1 MFAAFQTLLAAFLAV
16 LLAICAASARK
27 LRHRILSA
35 RSRNS
40 ALWMLP
46 GPPSASWLFGN
57 LKQLN
62 ETQEDRILDQWAEEY
77 GPVVRIS
84 GFLNSPIVFPTD
96 TRAINHVLMHCAEYP
111 KPHSSRRELEKAL
124 GPGLLCSE
132 GDQYRRQRKVMNPAF
147 GPAQVRE
154 YAGLFIDKAIELRN
168 LWAEQDTVTSQPTR
182 LNVLKGLNMMTLDV
196 MGIAGFNHDFEIMGS
211 HRKAKSN
218 ELTEACDAVFN
229 LPNRTP
235 VLLFFNRLIPVFGL
249 YLDETLR
256 RVEHSKSVIRRIG
269 ARLVKAKKADL
280 QREATKDAESGG
292 QGRRSPQ
299 GRDMLS
305 LLVKANVAADL
316 PNNPRLSDEDV
327 LSRTSSI
334 PVHIQTV
341 ADSSLAVLLV
351 IEFPTFLLT
360 GHETTSSAT
369 AWCLYALSQT
379 PDVQHKLRSEL
390 LSVETDRPTMDE
402 LAALPYLDM
411 VVRETLRLHAPV
423 ASTMRVATRDDVI
436 PLNKPFV
443 GQDGVEYHSIV
454 VSAGCPI
461 IIPILTLHRSKAIWG
476 EDAYEFKPER
486 WQDPPAAISSL
497 PGVWGHLMTF
507 GGGPRA
513 CIGYRFSLVE
523 YVSALPVV
531 ANTEMLTQM
540 DRMRALIFTL
550 VRAFAFAPAI
560 DPSELRTR
568 PGIVLRPFLAGAPNE
583 GSQIPL
589 MVTRYPDW

>member
-1 MFAAFQTLLAAFLAV
+1 
-16 LLAICAASARK
+16 
-27 LRHRILSA
+27 
-35 RSRNS
+35 
-40 ALWMLP
+40 MLP
-46 GPPSASWLFGN
+46 GPPSASRLFGN

-77 GPVVRIS
+77 GPVVRVN
-84 GFLNSPIVFPTD
+84 GFLNSPIIFPTD

-124 GPGLLCSE
+124 GSGLLCSE

-154 YAGLFIDKAIELRN
+154 FVGLFIDKAIELRK
-168 LWAEQDTVTSQPTR
+168 LWTEHERVGSQPTR
-182 LNVLKGLNMMTLDV
+182 LNVLQGLNMTTLEV
-196 MGIAGFNHDFEIMGS
+196 MGIAGFNHDFEIMS
-211 HRKAKSN
+211 SYRKGIHNDLA
-218 ELTEACDAVFN
+218 EACDAVFN
-229 LPNRTP
+229 LPNRGP
-235 VLLFFNRLIPVFGL
+235 VLLIFNRLIPVFGIF
-249 YLDETLR
+249 LDETLR
-256 RVEHSKSVIRRIG
+256 RVEHAQGVIRRIG
-269 ARLVKAKKADL
+269 ARLVKAKKASL
-280 QREATKDAESGG
+280 AREAAKTKDSE

-299 GRDMLS
+299 GRDMLT
-305 LLVKANVAADL
+305 LLVKANEGTGL
-316 PNNPRLSDEDV
+316 PCNQRLSDEDV
-327 LSRTSSI
+327 LA
-334 PVHIQTV
+334 Q
-341 ADSSLAVLLV
+341 
-351 IEFPTFLLT
+351 FPTFLLT

-369 AWCLYALSQT
+369 AWCLYALARA
-379 PDVQHKLRSEL
+379 PDVQHKLRTEL
-390 LSVETDRPTMDE
+390 LMTDTDRPTMDE

-436 PLNKPFV
+436 PLSAPFV
-443 GQDGVEYHSIV
+443 GRDGVEHHSIA
-454 VSAGCPI
+454 VSAGIPI

-486 WQDPPAAISSL
+486 WQNPPAALSSL
-497 PGVWGHLMTF
+497 PGVYGHLMTF

-523 YVSALPVV
+523 
-531 ANTEMLTQM
+531 MK
-540 DRMRALIFTL
+540 ALIFTL

-568 PGIVLRPFLAGAPNE
+568 PGIVLRPYLASAPNA

-589 MVTRYPDW
+589 LVTRCHDL

>member
-16 LLAICAASARK
+16 LLAIGAASARK

-46 GPPSASWLFGN
+46 GPPSSSWLFGN

-62 ETQEDRILDQWAEEY
+62 ETREDRILDQWAEEY

-147 GPAQVRE
+147 GPTQVRE

-168 LWAEQDTVTSQPTR
+168 LWAEQDTVASQPTR

-196 MGIAGFNHDFEIMGS
+196 MGIAGFNHDFEIMSS
-211 HRKAKSN
+211 HRNAKAN

-235 VLLFFNRLIPVFGL
+235 VLLFFNRLIPVFGI

-269 ARLVKAKKADL
+269 ARLIKAKKADL

-305 LLVKANVAADL
+305 LLVRANVAADL
-316 PNNPRLSDEDV
+316 PSNPRLSDEDV
-327 LSRTSSI
+327 LS
-334 PVHIQTV
+334 Q
-341 ADSSLAVLLV
+341 
-351 IEFPTFLLT
+351 FPTFLLT

-390 LSVETDRPTMDE
+390 LSVDTDRPTMDE

-423 ASTMRVATRDDVI
+423 ASTMRVATRDDII
-436 PLNKPFV
+436 PLSKPFI
-443 GQDGVEYHSIV
+443 GQDGVEYQSIA

-523 YVSALPVV
+523 
-531 ANTEMLTQM
+531 
-540 DRMRALIFTL
+540 MRALIFTL

-589 MVTRYPDW
+589 MVTRFQDW